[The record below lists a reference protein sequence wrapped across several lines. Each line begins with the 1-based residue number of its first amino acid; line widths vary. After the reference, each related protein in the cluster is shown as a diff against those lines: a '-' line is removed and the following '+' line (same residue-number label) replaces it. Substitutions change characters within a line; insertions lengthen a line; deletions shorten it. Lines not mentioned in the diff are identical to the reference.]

1 MVKEAACIALNVRN
15 NYLKRSLRA
24 FSIIGSTKEEISPPI
39 EAISRTKVEDKKEN
53 LALGV
58 KKTLSKSGD
67 IALFIFANWNSYSKS
82 DTALNPRISILEFSS
97 LAKSTTKPVKPIAL
111 TFLLPLNICSTW
123 DILSS
128 KVNTG
133 FLDSLVAMAM
143 VTSSNK

>member
-58 KKTLSKSGD
+58 KKHFLNQETL
-67 IALFIFANWNSYSKS
+67 LYSYLL
-82 DTALNPRISILEFSS
+82 TGIRIQNQIQ
-97 LAKSTTKPVKPIAL
+97 
-111 TFLLPLNICSTW
+111 PLIH
-123 DILSS
+123 
-128 KVNTG
+128 G
-133 FLDSLVAMAM
+133 
-143 VTSSNK
+143 